1 MDIKGFFG
9 NWIVRNLL
17 GAAVVILG
25 LAVVSG
31 LLLNLG
37 THHGK
42 EIEVPDFTNMSVAEA
57 SAEASSVGIRIDVT
71 DSVYVRK
78 MGRGLV
84 FSQLPTA
91 GSKVK
96 QGRRIQLTIN
106 SIKPK
111 QVKMPDLVGFSMR
124 QAKAELQAKGLL
136 LGRLRYTEDI
146 ATNNVLKQLYKGR
159 EIKAG
164 RNIDS
169 GSEIDLVI
177 GLGEDNE
184 TFIPDV
190 VGMKFMR
197 AVDAV
202 HDNSL
207 NVSRLRF
214 DKNIRTY
221 SDSLNAVVY
230 KQVPEPT
237 EHMPVLMGSEI
248 TLYLSIDGQGR

>member
-1 MDIKGFFG
+1 
-9 NWIVRNLL
+9 
-17 GAAVVILG
+17 
-25 LAVVSG
+25 
-31 LLLNLG
+31 
-37 THHGK
+37 
-42 EIEVPDFTNMSVAEA
+42 
-57 SAEASSVGIRIDVT
+57 
-71 DSVYVRK
+71 

-169 GSEIDLVI
+169 GSEIDLII